1 MNHPST
7 TRAAILEKSRQLIM
21 EQGWS
26 AISIRTL
33 AAACGVSVGAIYNY
47 FPSEAE
53 LLLATVDAI
62 CADIFRM
69 PAGRAFDSITDCIRW
84 AYERMADG
92 MARYPGFFV
101 SHAAIFT
108 GEERQQGC
116 AAMLQA
122 WQHMHDQLLR
132 AIASDPRIRPDS
144 FDAHLTR
151 EGLTELI
158 FSQMLMYL
166 TLGAGCPDRPGGTQ
180 PVLTVPRQEHRC
192 VDSFPNM
199 NAVHFSNRDAERI
212 MNHASHHGNRV

>member
-1 MNHPST
+1 MLKEGEALNHPAT

-21 EQGWS
+21 AQGWS

-47 FPSEAE
+47 FPSKAE

-62 CADIFRM
+62 CTDIFRM
-69 PAGRAFDSITDCIRW
+69 PAEGGFDSITDCIRW
-84 AYERMADG
+84 AYGRMADG

-108 GEERQQGC
+108 GEERQQGR
-116 AAMLQA
+116 AVMLQA

-132 AIASDPRIRPDS
+132 AIACDPRIRPDA

-151 EGLTELI
+151 QGLTELI
-158 FSQMLMYL
+158 FSQLLMSL
-166 TLGAGCPDRPGGTQ
+166 TLGPSEPDALIAL
-180 PVLTVPRQEHRC
+180 V
-192 VDSFPNM
+192 
-199 NAVHFSNRDAERI
+199 ER
-212 MNHASHHGNRV
+212 SLY